1 MGEPPTRARS
11 RREIEFGNL
20 HARQNVSHCRTPNLV
35 SAIFAVCIDRAP
47 TKPDASGS
55 LRSLGLAKR
64 CAALDHKT
72 APRLQ
77 ISAVPSRDGR
87 PPDPTRLCQ
96 KDTAGCPDLFGDPR
110 GSRER
115 AARLGR
121 AVVLLRDLAAQL
133 CVSRG
138 TLRVAYERLSNSSCR
153 RTVVGCWNWRDARR

>member
-1 MGEPPTRARS
+1 MPDKM
-11 RREIEFGNL
+11 
-20 HARQNVSHCRTPNLV
+20 
-35 SAIFAVCIDRAP
+35 SAIVELLISCLQSSLSALTGLPRSLMHRDRA
-47 TKPDASGS
+47 G
-55 LRSLGLAKR
+55 RWVLAKR

-77 ISAVPSRDGR
+77 ILAVPSRDGR

-121 AVVLLRDLAAQL
+121 AVVLLRGLAAQL

-153 RTVVGCWNWRDARR
+153 RTVVGCWNWRDSTHGSKTATHCRRA